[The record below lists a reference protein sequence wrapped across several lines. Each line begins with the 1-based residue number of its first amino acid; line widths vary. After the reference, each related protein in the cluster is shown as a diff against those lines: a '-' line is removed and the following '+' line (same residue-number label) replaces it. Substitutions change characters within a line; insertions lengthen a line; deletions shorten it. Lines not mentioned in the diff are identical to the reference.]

1 MYLIFFIIAVAL
13 WGTDAAITKRFLLN
27 SLPPEP
33 MITMRLAVAAITLL
47 PFTIQGW
54 AGVKVLSRRDW
65 LRMTL
70 VVLVGTVAMNVLY
83 YKGLVLVP
91 SFITIILFRMEPV
104 FTILILSLFLG
115 QPASLRTWLLT
126 LAAII
131 SAALVTLG
139 QGVEFS
145 LEEISMFGVGLVML
159 ASICSSISTIVA
171 KRLLDIMSPLLLTG
185 LRTGLA
191 SFCLLAWQGPTIV
204 KDILPVIPRND
215 LLLIIGLGVVFS
227 GFGFWMYY
235 KGLQGATPLV
245 GSLVGLLRI
254 VSGLIASYALLNEIP
269 TLVQWVGV
277 VGLMGALY
285 LLAAPQKPPAASA
298 L

>member
-104 FTILILSLFLG
+104 FTILILSLFL
-115 QPASLRTWLLT
+115 
-126 LAAII
+126 
-131 SAALVTLG
+131 
-139 QGVEFS
+139 
-145 LEEISMFGVGLVML
+145 
-159 ASICSSISTIVA
+159 
-171 KRLLDIMSPLLLTG
+171 
-185 LRTGLA
+185 
-191 SFCLLAWQGPTIV
+191 
-204 KDILPVIPRND
+204 
-215 LLLIIGLGVVFS
+215 
-227 GFGFWMYY
+227 
-235 KGLQGATPLV
+235 
-245 GSLVGLLRI
+245 
-254 VSGLIASYALLNEIP
+254 
-269 TLVQWVGV
+269 
-277 VGLMGALY
+277 
-285 LLAAPQKPPAASA
+285 
-298 L
+298 